1 MPIESPNLDDLRY
14 SRILEE
20 LVRRIPVYAPE
31 WTNHNDSD
39 PGIALLQLFA
49 YLAEQVG
56 YRLNRV
62 PDKAH
67 VALLALLGIRLA
79 TARAATSQIAF
90 LLASPRAHHGDLLPA
105 GAEVTRRDDATVVY
119 ETDRDM
125 DIVPAEI
132 TAWIATKNPYL
143 WDLLRL
149 DETGHREPEP
159 EPSFLPPEV
168 PTEDCDW
175 MTLAWDGKRPK
186 TKEMPLDPAPLLPAS
201 VMGVAHPWLW
211 LGLSFNP
218 DRDAGF
224 LGVEVTL
231 QVVLDDDELSTAS
244 ADITCAPLPA
254 AAELAPLPVDWLAY
268 YDLDAETMRRVP
280 GRVLDTT
287 DGLARSG
294 TLRFTVPFS
303 LGSPEHWAD
312 LREAVT
318 PVPWN
323 ACLELTTSLQQGL
336 STASGTIEV
345 GEFQAIVSEAVS
357 TAQAEEVTPEPAV
370 GHPLDPELQNPARIN
385 GWLRIGPLPV
395 DRGAQRVRHLGFN
408 VVGIT
413 HASTV
418 LNEVLGTADGRPG
431 QAFRLAHRNV
441 LSGTLE
447 LEIAESSEPDALLT
461 PWTEVQSLDIAGP
474 FDRAFELDAEAGVV
488 QFGDGEHGAIPLLV
502 PRAGQVVARRYRPG
516 GGVAGECPAGAIDK
530 LAVQATG
537 LAGVVNPV
545 PARGGADAETL
556 DAAKERARKELSTR
570 CRAVTANDFAWIATQ
585 TPSVRVAR
593 AIVVPHRRPLASV
606 CPVPA
611 KTAPG
616 AAEPATEPCAPPS
629 EDLQPWSA
637 RLVQLAA
644 AGTACAPAQPAI
656 AGLDDAFHAP
666 GVVTLVVV
674 PDQPGFEPLPTPSFL
689 RAVCAWLDR
698 HRLVT
703 TEVHVAPPQYCRLC
717 NLYVRVRGKPGY
729 TRLQLQELVLAHL
742 TQWLDVL
749 VGGPGGE
756 GAPFGGQLDVAD
768 LIAQVLRTE
777 GVERVEDFT
786 ASFVRTKSN
795 ADPRTGQL
803 VRCPAAAGDLDRI
816 QLASEET
823 TSLEAAT
830 FTLATV

>member
-79 TARAATSQIAF
+79 TARAATSQVAF

-119 ETDRDM
+119 ETDQNM
-125 DIVPAEI
+125 DILPAQI

-149 DETGHREPEP
+149 DETGRHEGKPEP
-159 EPSFLPPEV
+159 FFLPPEV

-186 TKEMPLDPAPLLPAS
+186 AKEMPLAPVPLLPAS
-201 VMGVAHPWLW
+201 AMGIAHPWLW
-211 LGLSFNP
+211 LGLSFNA

-231 QVVLDDDELSTAS
+231 HVVLDDDELPTAS
-244 ADITCAPLPA
+244 ADITCVPLPA
-254 AAELAPLPVDWLAY
+254 AAEIAPRPVDWLAY
-268 YDLDAETMRRVP
+268 YDIDAETLRRVP

-287 DGLARSG
+287 ERLARSG
-294 TLRFTVPFS
+294 TLRFTIPFS
-303 LGSPEHWAD
+303 LGSPEHWVD
-312 LREAVT
+312 LRKAEA
-318 PVPWN
+318 PSPWD
-323 ACLELTTSLQQGL
+323 AGLVLMTALQQGMDA
-336 STASGTIEV
+336 TTGTIDV
-345 GEFQAIVSEAVS
+345 TQFQTIFSKAVS
-357 TAQAEEVTPEPAV
+357 TAQAEEVAPEPAV
-370 GHPLDPELQNPARIN
+370 GHPLDPELRNPAHIN
-385 GWLRIGPLPV
+385 GWLRIGPLGA

-431 QAFRLAHRNV
+431 QTYRLTHRNV
-441 LSGTLE
+441 LAATLE
-447 LEIAESSEPDALLT
+447 LEIAESAEPGALLT
-461 PWTEVQSLDIAGP
+461 PWTEVPTLDIAGP
-474 FDRAFELDAEAGVV
+474 FDRAFELDAEAGIVR
-488 QFGDGEHGAIPLLV
+488 FGDGERGAIPLLV
-502 PRAGQVVARRYRPG
+502 PRAGQVVARRYRHG
-516 GGVAGECPAGAIDK
+516 GGVAGECAAGAIDK

-545 PARGGADAETL
+545 PARGGADTETL
-556 DAAKERARKELSTR
+556 DEAKERARKELSTR
-570 CRAVTANDFAWIATQ
+570 CRAVTADDFVWIASQ
-585 TPSVRVAR
+585 TPTVRVAR
-593 AIVVPHRRPLASV
+593 AIVVPHRRPLAVV
-606 CPVPA
+606 CPTPTQTATAAPPPPA
-611 KTAPG
+611 
-616 AAEPATEPCAPPS
+616 EPCAPP
-629 EDLQPWSA
+629 DGGLQQWSS
-637 RLVQLAA
+637 RLIQLAA
-644 AGTACAPAQPAI
+644 SGSACGPALPAI
-656 AGLDDAFHAP
+656 AGLDDDFHAP
-666 GVVTLVVV
+666 GLVSLVVV
-674 PDQPGFEPLPTPSFL
+674 PDLAGFEPLPTPSFL

-717 NLYVRVRGKPGY
+717 NLYVQVRGRPGW
-729 TRLQLQELVLAHL
+729 TRLQLQELVLARL
-742 TQWLDVL
+742 SRWLDVL
-749 VGGPGGE
+749 VGGPNGD

-768 LIAQVLRTE
+768 LIAQILRTE
-777 GVERVEDFT
+777 GVERVEAFT

-795 ADPRTGQL
+795 AVPRTGQL
-803 VRCPAAAGDLDRI
+803 VRCPTAAGDVDRI
-816 QLASEET
+816 LLAAEET